1 MPFQP
6 FFIHKEICKMAL
18 LQRGKTKDVYSH
30 GDYTLELKFTDRVT
44 KNDKG
49 EVDPGGNNVSD
60 SLLDGQG
67 CACLSMTS
75 TIFKY
80 LADNGVP
87 THMVS
92 SDLDNMSMIVRKA
105 VTFKPGLEWV
115 CRWRGTGSFIRRYKT
130 VPGAKDG
137 MVFDTPVF
145 EITIK
150 DDEGGDPL
158 IVHDSIVALGMMDAD
173 TLKELVAL
181 NAKAMGLIH
190 DLFKQKGLD
199 LWDIKIEWGKD
210 AETGKLMLIDEVS
223 ANGCRAYDMSGKNK
237 VAGSALS
244 DCFRA

>member
-1 MPFQP
+1 
-6 FFIHKEICKMAL
+6 MAL

-44 KNDKG
+44 LNDQG

-60 SLLDGQG
+60 SLATGQG
-67 CACLSMTS
+67 FACLSMTT
-75 TIFKY
+75 TIFSY
-80 LADNGVP
+80 LAANGIP

-92 SDLDNMSMIVRKA
+92 YDLDNLSMVVRKA

-115 CRWRGTGSFIRRYKT
+115 CRWRGTGSFIRRYKP

-137 MVFDTPVF
+137 MVFSSPVY

-150 DDEGGDPL
+150 DDAGGDPL
-158 IVHDSIVALGMMDAD
+158 IVPDSSVALGMMSRE
-173 TLKELVAL
+173 TLDELVAL
-181 NAKAMGLIH
+181 NAKAMALIH

-223 ANGCRAYDMSGKNK
+223 ANGCRAYDMSGENK
-237 VAGSALS
+237 IAGSALS

>member
-1 MPFQP
+1 
-6 FFIHKEICKMAL
+6 MAL

-44 KNDKG
+44 LNDQG

-60 SLLDGQG
+60 SLATGQG
-67 CACLSMTS
+67 FACLSMTT
-75 TIFKY
+75 TIFSY
-80 LADNGVP
+80 LAANGIP

-92 SDLDNMSMIVRKA
+92 YDLDNLSMVVRKA

-115 CRWRGTGSFIRRYKT
+115 CRWRGTGSFSRRYKT

-137 MVFDTPVF
+137 MVFSSPVY

-150 DDEGGDPL
+150 DDAGGDPL
-158 IVHDSIVALGMMDAD
+158 IVPDSIVALGMMSRE
-173 TLKELVAL
+173 TLDELVAL
-181 NAKAMGLIH
+181 NAKAMALIH

-223 ANGCRAYDMSGKNK
+223 ANGCRAYDMSGENK
-237 VAGSALS
+237 IAGLALS